1 MRKMKTKMLFS
12 AAMMTALFA
21 ACTNEEFV
29 DNSQKF
35 DPSNEGRITVE
46 NVALNFVKGDGV
58 DTRLSFD
65 PTNGHWSWE
74 GTETIGALLMD
85 EVWGTSEGYMPYVNP
100 KEWAELTWLE
110 KYQLTNEID
119 TDYPFTYD
127 EEKSEWVCNAKML
140 EGNYFFAYPFNN
152 YAGRRQA
159 IHYLNNQVQ
168 EGSSEAAMAN
178 AFAKNQ
184 FWVGYAQIE
193 ESESEAYDKIK
204 DVYMTHVL
212 APIRLDI
219 STIGTQT
226 YHINKIQVKGTGL
239 TSAVYLDPT
248 DANYDGSVEGK
259 TGDYNLKARN
269 AWLGAGD
276 GDKYFNYANFL
287 GLETDLYAHTT
298 TDPEQADYVWNI
310 DDEENYVKGDALRA
324 IVKPLRSTG
333 ENTYSELVINNAK
346 ELKEGGEHVYATI
359 YVTPIGKLD
368 NDGED
373 ENDNVLTLS
382 IFTDE
387 GVVRDIDL
395 TVINEELPTGG
406 SQDNTAITNKAIE
419 YLTPTTS
426 NLIEVQID
434 DNSFN
439 QTARLDVYNEDDL
452 KQFIT
457 WNQKQNRAY
466 TATLKNDVTL
476 SWDLQKV
483 LKDAQKANKDN
494 KLIVKA
500 ESGKNQVLSIAPGEA
515 DIFNYI
521 DVAGV
526 DVEVQGNFTIN
537 SDKVVALPTGTKKI
551 TIAAVDENKKI
562 GGGLFMQ
569 KYDLAEALVVENYN
583 VFSMEAGYVA
593 KNIELTNKKG
603 GLVAISGDLTFA
615 GNSKNEAEATVA
627 IYAGGILRGT
637 TDGNLENEGTIN
649 NVAGQMYNI
658 VNNNVETALVIT
670 SDYKD
675 AVNHFNS
682 NGAKATIKLTSL
694 EDKLSGKYTGGHI
707 KFETSADVDASDLA
721 KVNVT
726 DLVIKG
732 AELRLNDNTLGAVAL
747 KTIEGT
753 NATIVGGVYA
763 GDVWTP
769 GTWTTLTLA
778 TDAKITLSGTTTLN
792 AIHFPVGSVEIKSGT
807 VAVSNNVYFSRE
819 ATEGGNAVTLGS
831 IEGFTKY
838 GVTINIANG
847 AKFVAGQLTEA
858 TNTEGLSR
866 INNNGACYVSNEN
879 VWNAAKVSGNRVENI
894 STNI

>member
-1 MRKMKTKMLFS
+1 MLFS

-85 EVWGTSEGYMPYVNP
+85 EVWGTSAGYMPYVNP

-168 EGSSEAAMAN
+168 EGSSEAAMAD

-184 FWVGYAQIE
+184 FWVGYAQIK

-248 DANYDGSVEGK
+248 NANYDGSVEGK
-259 TGDYNLKARN
+259 TGNYNLKQGAN
-269 AWLGAGD
+269 HAWVDA

-287 GLETDLYAHTT
+287 GLETDLYDHMT

-324 IVKPLRSTG
+324 IVKPLESTG

-346 ELKEGGEHVYATI
+346 ELKQDGEHVYATI
-359 YVTPIGKLD
+359 YVTPVGKL
-368 NDGED
+368 ED
-373 ENDNVLTLS
+373 SDVLTLS

-395 TVINEELPTGG
+395 TEINEEINGNA
-406 SQDNTAITNKAIE
+406 QDNTAITNKAIE
-419 YLTPTTS
+419 NLTPTTS

-439 QTARLDVYNEDDL
+439 QTARLDIYNEDDL

-457 WNQKQNRAY
+457 WNQKQNRPY
-466 TATLKNDVTL
+466 TATLKNNVTL
-476 SWDLQKV
+476 SWDLQKM
-483 LKDAQKANKDN
+483 LKEAQKANKDN

-500 ESGKNQVLSIAPGEA
+500 DAAQVLSIAPGENE
-515 DIFNYI
+515 IFNYI

-526 DVEVQGNFTIN
+526 NVEVQGNFTIN

-593 KNIELTNKKG
+593 KNIKLTNKKG

-615 GNSKNEAEATVA
+615 ADSKNEAKATVV

-637 TDGNLENEGTIN
+637 TKGNLKNEGTIQ

-658 VNNNVETALVIT
+658 VNEDVETALVIT
-670 SDYKD
+670 SDEEG

-682 NGAKATIKLTSL
+682 NATNATIKLTSL
-694 EDKLSGKYTGGHI
+694 EDKLSGNYTNGHI
-707 KFETSADVDASDLA
+707 KFETSANVNASDLA
-721 KVNVT
+721 KVGVT
-726 DLVIKG
+726 DLVISG
-732 AELRLNDNTLGAVAL
+732 AELRLDAAQTTAIAL

-753 NATIVGGVYA
+753 NATIVGGTYDA
-763 GDVWTP
+763 KEAWTP
-769 GTWTTLTLA
+769 GIWTRLTLA
-778 TDAKITLSGTTTLN
+778 ANAEITLSGTTTLN
-792 AIHFPVGSVEIKSGT
+792 AIHLPVGDVEIKSGT
-807 VAVSNNVYFSRE
+807 VAVSNNVYFSGDG
-819 ATEGGNAVTLGS
+819 TTNGNDVTLGS
-831 IEGFTKY
+831 TEGFTKY
-838 GVTINIANG
+838 GVTINIADG
-847 AKFVAGQLTEA
+847 AEFVAGQLTEA
-858 TNTEGLSR
+858 DNTEGLSR
-866 INNNGACYVSNEN
+866 INNNGACYVENEN
-879 VWNAAKVSGNRVENI
+879 EWDATKVSGNPVQNI
-894 STNI
+894 SANN

>member
-1 MRKMKTKMLFS
+1 MLFS

-35 DPSNEGRITVE
+35 DTSNEGRIAVE

-58 DTRLSFD
+58 DTRLSFN
-65 PTNGHWSWE
+65 PSNAHWSWE
-74 GTETIGALLMD
+74 GDETIGALLMD
-85 EVWGTSEGYMPYVNP
+85 EVWGTTDNYMPYEKP
-100 KEWAELTWLE
+100 KKWAELTWLE
-110 KYQLTNEID
+110 KYQLANEIH

-127 EEKSEWVCNAKML
+127 GDKKEWVCSAKML

-168 EGSSEAAMAN
+168 EGSSEEAMAK
-178 AFAKNQ
+178 AFAENQ
-184 FWVGYAQIE
+184 FWVGYAQIK

-248 DANYDGSVEGK
+248 NADYNGSVEGK
-259 TGDYNLKARN
+259 TGDYNLKSGK
-269 AWLGAGD
+269 AWVNGN
-276 GDKYFNYANFL
+276 DKYFNYANFL
-287 GLETDLYAHTT
+287 GLETDLYEHTT

-324 IVKPLRSTG
+324 IVKPLQSTG

-368 NDGED
+368 NDGKGD
-373 ENDNVLTLS
+373 NDNVLTLS

-395 TVINEELPTGG
+395 TEINEEINGG
-406 SQDNTAITNKAIE
+406 AQDNTAITNKAINN
-419 YLTPTTS
+419 LTPTTS

-439 QTARLDVYNEDDL
+439 QTARLDIYNEDDL

-466 TATLKNDVTL
+466 TATLKNNVTL
-476 SWDLQKV
+476 SWDLQKMLV
-483 LKDAQKANKDN
+483 AAKEANKDN

-500 ESGKNQVLSIAPGEA
+500 DDRQVLSIAPGEA
-515 DIFNYI
+515 NIFNYI

-526 DVEVQGNFTIN
+526 DVEVQGNFIIN
-537 SDKVVALPTGTKKI
+537 SDKVVALPKGSKKI
-551 TIAAVDENKKI
+551 TIAAVDEDKTI
-562 GGGLFMQ
+562 GGGLAMQ
-569 KYDLAEALVVENYN
+569 KYDLSNFLVVENYN
-583 VFSMEAGYVA
+583 IFSMEAGYVA
-593 KNIELTNKKG
+593 KNIQLTNKKG
-603 GLVAISGDLTFA
+603 GLVGISGDLTFA
-615 GNSKNEAEATVA
+615 DNSKNDAEANVA
-627 IYAGGILRGT
+627 VYEGGILRGT
-637 TDGNLENEGTIN
+637 TDGNLENEGTIQ
-649 NVAGQMYNI
+649 NVGGKMYNI

-670 SDYKD
+670 SSAEE
-675 AVNHFNS
+675 AVNHFNN
-682 NGAKATIKLTSL
+682 NGADATIQLSSL
-694 EDKLSGKYTGGHI
+694 EDVLSGTYTGGHI
-707 KFETSADVDASDLA
+707 KYEANANVDITDVDAA
-721 KVNVT
+721 EVT
-726 DLVIKG
+726 DLVVNN
-732 AELRLNDNTLGAVAL
+732 AELRLNQALADAIAL

-753 NATIVGGVYA
+753 NVSIVGGTYNA
-763 GDVWTP
+763 DKVWTP
-769 GTWTTLTLA
+769 GIWTRLTLA
-778 TDAKITLSGTTTLN
+778 TGAKVTLSGTTTLN
-792 AIHFPVGSVEIKSGT
+792 AIHLPVGTVDILSGE
-807 VAVSNNVYFSRE
+807 VAVNNNVYFASD
-819 ATEGGNAVTLGS
+819 ATTGNAVKLGS
-831 IEGFTKY
+831 TEGFTKNS
-838 GVTINIANG
+838 VTINIARG
-847 AKFVAGQLTEA
+847 AKFVAGQLTEEPE
-858 TNTEGLSR
+858 TNNR
-866 INNNGACYVSNEN
+866 INNNGACYVSNYSY
-879 VWNAAKVSGNRVENI
+879 WDDATKVSGNEVKDI
-894 STNI
+894 TTNN

>member
-21 ACTNEEFV
+21 ACTNEDFV

-35 DPSNEGRITVE
+35 DTSNEGRIAVE
-46 NVALNFVKGDGV
+46 NVALNFVKGESV
-58 DTRLSFD
+58 DTRLDFD
-65 PTNGHWSWE
+65 PSTGHWSWE
-74 GTETIGALLMD
+74 GNETIGALLMD
-85 EVWGTSEGYMPYVNP
+85 EVWGTAAGYMPYANP

-110 KYQLTNEID
+110 KYQLANEIH

-127 EEKSEWVCNAKML
+127 GDKAEWVCNAKML

-152 YAGRRQA
+152 YDGRRQA

-168 EGSSEAAMAN
+168 EGSSEAAMAD

-184 FWVGYAQIE
+184 FWVGYAQIK

-248 DANYDGSVEGK
+248 NADYNGSVEGK
-259 TGDYNLKARN
+259 TGDYNLKSGN
-269 AWLGAGD
+269 AWVND
-276 GDKYFNYANFL
+276 NDKYFNYANFL
-287 GLETDLYAHTT
+287 GLETDLYDHTT

-324 IVKPLRSTG
+324 IVKPLLSTG

-368 NDGED
+368 NDGQGD
-373 ENDNVLTLS
+373 DDNVLTLS

-395 TVINEELPTGG
+395 TVINEEINGG
-406 SQDNTAITNKAIE
+406 AQDNTAITNKAIE
-419 YLTPTTS
+419 NLTPTTS

-439 QTARLDVYNEDDL
+439 QTARLDIYNEDDL

-466 TATLKNDVTL
+466 TATLKNNVTL
-476 SWDLQKV
+476 SWDLQKMLV
-483 LKDAQKANKDN
+483 AAKEANKDN

-500 ESGKNQVLSIAPGEA
+500 ESSQVLSIAPGEA
-515 DIFNYI
+515 NIFNYI

-526 DVEVQGNFTIN
+526 DVEVQGNFIIN
-537 SDKVVALPTGTKKI
+537 SDKVVALPTSGKKI
-551 TIAAVDENKKI
+551 TIAAVDEDKTI
-562 GGGLFMQ
+562 GGGLAMQ
-569 KYDLAEALVVENYN
+569 KYDLSDVLVVENYN

-593 KNIELTNKKG
+593 KNIQLTNKKG
-603 GLVAISGDLTFA
+603 GLVGISGDLTFA
-615 GNSKNEAEATVA
+615 DNSKNEAEATVA
-627 IYAGGILRGT
+627 VYEGGILRGT
-637 TDGNLENEGTIN
+637 TNGNLENEGTIQ
-649 NVAGQMYNI
+649 NVGGKMYNI
-658 VNNNVETALVIT
+658 VNNDVKTALVIT
-670 SDYKD
+670 SGEEG

-682 NGAKATIKLTSL
+682 NGAAATIKLSTL
-694 EDKLSGKYTGGHI
+694 EDELSGNYAGGHI
-707 KFETSADVDASDLA
+707 KFETNANVDASDLA
-721 KVNVT
+721 EVGVT
-726 DLVIKG
+726 DLVINS
-732 AELRLNDNTLGAVAL
+732 AELRLDAPQNNAIAL

-753 NATIVGGVYA
+753 NATLVGGIYVA
-763 GDVWTP
+763 EVWTP
-769 GTWTTLTLA
+769 GTWTRLTLA
-778 TDAKITLSGTTTLN
+778 SGAEITLSGTTTLN
-792 AIHFPVGSVEIKSGT
+792 AIHLPEGDVEILSGT
-807 VAVSNNVYFSRE
+807 VAVSNNVYFASD
-819 ATEGGNAVTLGS
+819 ATTGNAVKLGS
-831 IEGFTKY
+831 TEGFTKNS
-838 GVTINIANG
+838 VTINIARN
-847 AKFVAGQLTEA
+847 AKFVAGQLTEEPG
-858 TNTEGLSR
+858 TNNR
-866 INNNGACYVSNEN
+866 INNNGACYVSNDN
-879 VWNAAKVSGNRVENI
+879 YWDATKVSGNEVENI
-894 STNI
+894 ATNN